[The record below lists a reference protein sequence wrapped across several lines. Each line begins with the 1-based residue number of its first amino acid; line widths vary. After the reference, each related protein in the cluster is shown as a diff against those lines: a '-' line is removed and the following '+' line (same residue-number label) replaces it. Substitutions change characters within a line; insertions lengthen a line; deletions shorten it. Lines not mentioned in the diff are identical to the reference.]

1 MRYTCTPQ
9 PNCSMNYEVCQQTP
23 QKIKLIYKEV
33 AFCPILSCPRFA
45 GLSTY
50 GEILS
55 DKPEGVIWR
64 FSVRRLAGG
73 EFLRRELRA
82 QMRSVRRRAAGRQK
96 NEGTV
101 TLHDSPFG
109 TNRYSAAGLIHTA
122 HTAAHTA
129 CGCSRFRLGLRYD
142 ESLGGEN
149 GGSYACRVLESAA
162 CNLGRIDDSRLNH
175 VAVGLG
181 SCVEATLPLLRT
193 LSTMTEPSKPAFS
206 AI

>member
-149 GGSYACRVLESAA
+149 GGSYACRVLES
-162 CNLGRIDDSRLNH
+162 
-175 VAVGLG
+175 
-181 SCVEATLPLLRT
+181 
-193 LSTMTEPSKPAFS
+193 LSL
-206 AI
+206 IHIWW